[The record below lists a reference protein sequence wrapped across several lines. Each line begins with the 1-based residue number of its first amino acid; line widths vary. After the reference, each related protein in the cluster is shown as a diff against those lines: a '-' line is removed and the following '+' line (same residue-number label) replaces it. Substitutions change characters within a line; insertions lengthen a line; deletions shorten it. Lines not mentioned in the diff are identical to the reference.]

1 MIKDKLKLDSQIFQ
15 GDGNIVSDMDGEKVI
30 MNIYKGKYYNLHTI
44 GGVIWDLIEKPIFIH
59 ELINKLIKI
68 YNVENKECEEQ
79 VLSFL
84 ETLSTEGLIQIKDTS
99 KS

>member
-30 MNIYKGKYYNLHTI
+30 MNINKGKYYNLHKI
-44 GGVIWDLIEKPIFIH
+44 GGVIWDLIERPIFIH
-59 ELINKLIKI
+59 ELIDNLINI
-68 YNVENKECEEQ
+68 YDIENKVCEEQ

-84 ETLSTEGLIQIKDTS
+84 GTLNTEGLIQIKENS
-99 KS
+99 ES